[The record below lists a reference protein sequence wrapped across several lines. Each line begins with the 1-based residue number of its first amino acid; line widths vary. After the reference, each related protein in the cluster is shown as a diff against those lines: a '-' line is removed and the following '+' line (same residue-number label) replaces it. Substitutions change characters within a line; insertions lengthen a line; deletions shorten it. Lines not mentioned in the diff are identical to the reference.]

1 MSDLTY
7 PGKETAGV
15 RLRLARPDDVPA
27 LEALIA
33 RSARARSAPYYTPE
47 QTEAAVRH
55 VFGVDTLLI
64 ADQTYFILD
73 EDGRPVACGGW
84 SRRRTLY
91 GSDRA
96 KSGPDPV
103 LDPATEPA
111 RLRAFFVDPDAAR
124 RGLGRRL
131 VDECVRAARAAGFR
145 AIELVATLPG
155 EPLYLACGFAVIE
168 RFDLEL
174 PDGVSLPLAR
184 MRLDI

>member
-7 PGKETAGV
+7 PVGV
-15 RLRLARPDDVPA
+15 RFRLARPDDVPV
-27 LEALIA
+27 LEALIE
-33 RSARARSAPYYTPE
+33 RSARGLSGPYYTAE

-55 VFGVDTLLI
+55 VFGVDTRLI
-64 ADQTYFILD
+64 GDQTYFIL
-73 EDGRPVACGGW
+73 EEEGRPVACGGW

-96 KSGPDPV
+96 RSGPDPV

-111 RLRAFFVDPDAAR
+111 RLRAFFVDPGAAR
-124 RGLGRRL
+124 RGHGRRL
-131 VDECVRAARAAGFR
+131 VDECLRAARAAGFR

-174 PDGVSLPLAR
+174 PDGVRLPVAR
-184 MRLDI
+184 MRLEI

>member
-7 PGKETAGV
+7 SAGV
-15 RLRLARPDDVPA
+15 RLRLARPEDVPA

-33 RSARARSAPYYTPE
+33 RSARGLSAPHYTAR

-55 VFGVDTLLI
+55 VFGVDSQLI
-64 ADQTYFILD
+64 TDGTYFVL
-73 EDGRPVACGGW
+73 EEEGRPVACGGW

-96 KSGPDPV
+96 KSGQDPV
-103 LDPATEPA
+103 LDPAVDPA
-111 RLRAFFVDPDAAR
+111 RIRAFFVDPGAAR
-124 RGLGRRL
+124 KGLGRRL
-131 VDECVRAARAAGFR
+131 VDECVRAAREAGFR

-168 RFDLEL
+168 RFDLDL
-174 PDGVSLPLAR
+174 PDGVRLPVSR
-184 MRLDI
+184 MRMEI

>member
-7 PGKETAGV
+7 SAGV

-33 RSARARSAPYYTPE
+33 RSARGLSAPYYTAE

-55 VFGVDTLLI
+55 VFGVDTRLV
-64 ADQTYFILD
+64 ADRTYFVI
-73 EDGRPVACGGW
+73 EEEGRLVACGGW

-91 GSDRA
+91 GSDRD
-96 KSGPDPV
+96 KSGPDPT
-103 LDPATEPA
+103 LNPAVDPA
-111 RLRAFFVDPDAAR
+111 RLRAFFVDPGAAR
-124 RGLGRRL
+124 KGLGRRL

-145 AIELVATLPG
+145 ALELVATLPG

-174 PDGVSLPLAR
+174 PEGVRLPVSR
-184 MRLDI
+184 MRLEI

>member
-1 MSDLTY
+1 MSHLTY
-7 PGKETAGV
+7 PAGV
-15 RLRLARPDDVPA
+15 RLRLARPDDVPG
-27 LEALIA
+27 LQALIA
-33 RSARARSAPYYTPE
+33 RSARGLSSPYYTAE
-47 QTEAAVRH
+47 QTDAAVRH
-55 VFGVDTLLI
+55 VFGVDSQLI
-64 ADQTYFILD
+64 ADQTYFVLE

-96 KSGPDPV
+96 KSGPDLV
-103 LDPATEPA
+103 LDPAVDPA
-111 RLRAFFVDPDAAR
+111 RIRAFFVDPDAAR

-131 VDECVRAARAAGFR
+131 VDECVRAARAAGFL

-174 PDGVSLPLAR
+174 PDGIRLPVAR
-184 MRLDI
+184 MRLEI

>member
-7 PGKETAGV
+7 SAGM
-15 RLRLARPDDVPA
+15 RFRLARPDDVPA

-33 RSARARSAPYYTPE
+33 RSARGLSAPYYTAR

-55 VFGVDTLLI
+55 VFGVDSQLI
-64 ADQTYFILD
+64 TDGTYFVL
-73 EDGRPVACGGW
+73 EEEGRPVACGGW

-103 LDPATEPA
+103 LDPAVDPA
-111 RLRAFFVDPDAAR
+111 RIRAFFVDPGAAR
-124 RGLGRRL
+124 KGLGRRL
-131 VDECVRAARAAGFR
+131 VDECVRAAREAGFR

-155 EPLYLACGFAVIE
+155 EPLYFACGFAVIE

-174 PDGVSLPLAR
+174 PEGVRLPVAR
-184 MRLDI
+184 MRLEI